1 MERSEVGTQ
10 RTRKKGASWFMAE
23 YVFLNGELIPADE
36 ARLSVFDAGFT
47 HAAGLFETMRAYD
60 GTVFRALH
68 HLDRLTRSAA
78 ALELQMPAA
87 IEADVPSSRSEL
99 GAAISAVIHA
109 NGLRDARVRLV
120 ITPGDVPRP
129 GQPVEHRPP
138 PTVLITA
145 APLQPYPAQLYRSGM
160 RVTICPFKISRSDPL
175 AGHKT
180 LAWLPRL
187 LAMKDASDRS
197 CNESLWFTSDN
208 LLAEAS
214 AANVFIVAA
223 GAVITPPVDTP
234 ILPGITRQAV
244 IELAAEAGLGID
256 EKNIDINTLLAADE
270 VFLTG
275 SVMEIMPVTSIEKH
289 MVGDGAVGPVT
300 TRLRELYRELVARE
314 CRTLG

>member
-1 MERSEVGTQ
+1 MP
-10 RTRKKGASWFMAE
+10 E
-23 YVFLNGELIPADE
+23 YVFLSGELIPADE
-36 ARLSVFDAGFT
+36 ARISVFDAGFT
-47 HAAGLFETMRAYD
+47 HAAGLFETMRAYN
-60 GTVFRALH
+60 GTVFRALR

-78 ALELQMPAA
+78 TLELQMPAA

-99 GAAISAVIHA
+99 CAAISSVLDA

-129 GQPVEHRPP
+129 GQSIEHRPP
-138 PTVLITA
+138 PTVLISA
-145 APLQPYPAQLYRSGM
+145 SPLQPYPGHLYRGGM
-160 RVTICPFKISRSDPL
+160 RVTICPYKISRTDPL

-223 GAVITPPVDTP
+223 GAVLTPPIDTP

-244 IELAAEAGLGID
+244 IELAAEAGLSIE
-256 EKNIDINTLLAADE
+256 EKNIDINALLAADE

-300 TRLRELYRELVARE
+300 SKLTELYRELVARE